1 MNRTIKFR
9 AWDEEIREMIG
20 DITKIDFSM
29 GYAYYI
35 DENEE
40 YQRCNIQDLMQYTGL
55 KDKNGKEI
63 FIGDILATSNDN
75 PEYDIWNKEDFG
87 YTVVKEEDVMLG
99 VDYSDWLIDSFEEE
113 ARYSVYNIKFVEVI
127 GNIFEDNNLLKES
140 K

>member
-127 GNIFEDNNLLKES
+127 GNVFEDNNLLKENQ
-140 K
+140 